1 MSAGIPDPAEMD
13 RFISA
18 HAQAE
23 NWAAAVDGCVAQ
35 LGAGAADA
43 NFGFVYATDT
53 LADDMTRIVGRL
65 PRATGVRDWVGT
77 VGIGICA
84 PGREYYE
91 APALSLMFC
100 RFPEHSYRIFCMD
113 GQGNGPGLA
122 HSAEWMDSRR
132 VPLAIV
138 HGDPNSPQL
147 PGLLNSL
154 LGRMNDGFL
163 TGGLS
168 SSRGRHVQVAGVV
181 TPGPLSGVLLS
192 DEVAASVRLSQGCS
206 PIGARHTITMCEN
219 EYIVA
224 LDERPALDVLKE
236 DVGDVLAQDI
246 RRIGGYIFAGLPIR
260 GTDTGD
266 YLVRHITGFDPSHGV
281 IAIADQVETGDQ
293 LIFCRRDP
301 QTAYDDLVGM
311 LRNMRTDK
319 PPRGAV
325 YFSCTGRGAAQFG
338 PDSRELRTIADVLG
352 DVPLTGF
359 FCSGEIYHCRLYGY
373 TGVLTLFS

>member
-1 MSAGIPDPAEMD
+1 M
-13 RFISA
+13 
-18 HAQAE
+18 
-23 NWAAAVDGCVAQ
+23 
-35 LGAGAADA
+35 
-43 NFGFVYATDT
+43 
-53 LADDMTRIVGRL
+53 GRL
-65 PRATGVRDWVGT
+65 QRATGVHDWVGT

-84 PGREYYE
+84 PGREYYGD
-91 APALSLMFC
+91 PALSLMLC
-100 RFPEHSYRIFCMD
+100 RFPEHSYRIFRMEEREQD
-113 GQGNGPGLA
+113 PGLLQC
-122 HSAEWMDSRR
+122 AEWVNSRR

-138 HGDPNSPQL
+138 HGDPNSARL
-147 PGLLNSL
+147 PELLDAL
-154 LGRMNDGFL
+154 LGAMSDGFL
-163 TGGLS
+163 SGGLS
-168 SSRGRHVQVAGVV
+168 SSRGRHIQVAGGVS
-181 TPGPLSGVLLS
+181 PGPLSGVLLS
-192 DEVAASVRLSQGCS
+192 SDVAVSVRLSQGCS

-236 DVGDVLAQDI
+236 DIGDVLSQDI

-266 YLVRHITGFDPSHGV
+266 YLVRHITGFDSAHGV
-281 IAIADQVETGDQ
+281 IAIADRVETGDQ

-301 QTAYDDLVGM
+301 QTAYDDLLYM
-311 LRNMRTDK
+311 LQQLRTDR

-338 PDSRELRTIADVLG
+338 PDSRELRTIAEVLG

-373 TGVLTLFS
+373 TGVLTLFN